1 MLLRRNFLFM
11 KTIVSIGAFDPTG
24 GAGVLADIRVAGR
37 FGVYGMSVLTAA
49 TSQNPKSFNGV
60 EAVSDD
66 MFRKQ
71 ISDVFD
77 HYRVDAMKCGMIAT
91 KSQLKI
97 LIDFFSANNP
107 QNLVV
112 DPIISATLGNRE
124 FDKETIDLYRELCG
138 YALLVT
144 PNVKETEILGEIIK
158 NRHMGNDTQNTNP
171 QYPAILNKGG
181 DANSNI
187 CVDILKIGDEEIKFT
202 SEKIKTTNTHGTG
215 CTMSSAIASCL
226 AIGYDLKTSVKI
238 AHDYVNR
245 AIAGAVDLD
254 ITEGYGPLNHFV
266 ETE

>member
-1 MLLRRNFLFM
+1 M
-11 KTIVSIGAFDPTG
+11 VSIGAFDPTG

-49 TSQNPKSFNGV
+49 TSQNPRSFNGV
-60 EAVSDD
+60 EAVSDE

-97 LIDFFSANNP
+97 LIDFFDKNTP
-107 QNLVV
+107 KNLVI
-112 DPIISATLGNRE
+112 DPIISATLGNRK
-124 FDKETIDLYRELCG
+124 FDDETIDLYRTLCG

-144 PNVKETEILGEIIK
+144 PNVKEAEIIK
-158 NRHMGNDTQNTNP
+158 DITP
-171 QYPAILNKGG
+171 SVILSKGG
-181 DANSNI
+181 DADSNI
-187 CVDILKIGDEEIKFT
+187 CVDILKIGDEEVRFT
-202 SEKIKTTNTHGTG
+202 SERIHTTNTHGTG

-226 AIGYDLKTSVKI
+226 ANGHDLKTSVEI
-238 AHDYVNR
+238 AHGYVNR
-245 AIAGAVDLD
+245 AIAGAVGLD
-254 ITEGYGPLNHFV
+254 ITDGYGPLNHFV

>member
-11 KTIVSIGAFDPTG
+11 KTMVSIGAFDPTG

-97 LIDFFSANNP
+97 LIDFFDKNTP
-107 QNLVV
+107 KNLVI
-112 DPIISATLGNRE
+112 DPIISATLGDRK
-124 FDKETIDLYRELCG
+124 FDDETIDLYRTLCG

-144 PNVKETEILGEIIK
+144 PNVKETEILGDIIK
-158 NRHMGNDTQNTNP
+158 SRVNGSSTHV
-171 QYPAILNKGG
+171 PAILNKGG

-187 CVDILKIGDEEIKFT
+187 CVDILKIGNEEIRFT
-202 SEKIKTTNTHGTG
+202 SEKINTTNTHGTG

-226 AIGYDLKTSVKI
+226 ANGYDLKTSVKI
-238 AHDYVNR
+238 AHGYVNR

-254 ITEGYGPLNHFV
+254 ITDGYGPLNHFV

>member
-71 ISDVFD
+71 ISDVFG

-97 LIDFFSANNP
+97 LIDFFSANKP

-112 DPIISATLGNRE
+112 DPIISATLGNRV

-144 PNVKETEILGEIIK
+144 PNEKETEILKSIAS
-158 NRHMGNDTQNTNP
+158 H
-171 QYPAILNKGG
+171 AILNKGG

-226 AIGYDLKTSVKI
+226 AIGYNLKTSVKI

>member
-97 LIDFFSANNP
+97 LIDFFSYNHP
-107 QNLVV
+107 QNLII
-112 DPIISATLGNRE
+112 DPIISATLGNRK

-144 PNVKETEILGEIIK
+144 PNVKETEILKSITS
-158 NRHMGNDTQNTNP
+158 H
-171 QYPAILNKGG
+171 AILNKGG
-181 DANSNI
+181 DGNSNI

>member
-97 LIDFFSANNP
+97 LIDFFSANKP

-144 PNVKETEILGEIIK
+144 PNVKETEILKSIVS
-158 NRHMGNDTQNTNP
+158 H
-171 QYPAILNKGG
+171 AILNKGG